1 MSTMGLFVV
10 KILMPT
16 AASEGRALRGL
27 LTASRLADVPEARL
41 YLRPTA
47 FLNSGEDGAIVVT
60 GGRLLL

>member
-1 MSTMGLFVV
+1 
-10 KILMPT
+10 MPT

-60 GGRLLL
+60 SGRLLL